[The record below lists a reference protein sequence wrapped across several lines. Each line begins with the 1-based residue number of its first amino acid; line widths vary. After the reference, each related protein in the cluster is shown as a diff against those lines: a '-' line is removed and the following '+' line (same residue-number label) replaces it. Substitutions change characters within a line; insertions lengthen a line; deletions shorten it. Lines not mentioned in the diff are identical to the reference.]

1 MKIGPG
7 FFNHTANVNP
17 RKEEGIM
24 KKSKWMLT
32 VALVVLFLFPAGAF
46 AEPITINWWFAH
58 GGRLGE
64 KVQEIVAD
72 FNASQSEYKVV
83 ATYKG
88 NYSDTMMAGIAA
100 FRAKSPPHIL
110 QVYEVGTATMMSAK
124 GAIKPVYEVMADS
137 GLPFDPKAYLPTVTG
152 YYTTPEGKMLSMPF
166 NSSTPVLWY
175 NKDAFKRAGLDPN
188 KPPQTWPEVAE
199 YAKKIVAAYSD
210 QATKIGPIVKAL
222 EEAKAAFEKA
232 EMKDQAAQVNDIL
245 VETQSNVI
253 TAGFSTAWISWIHM
267 ENFSAWHNVPIGT
280 KANGFGGF
288 DTEFVFNSPLHTKH
302 IQQLADWQKEN
313 VFVYGGRRNI
323 GNALFSS
330 GQVAMYTESSAG
342 YAGFK
347 RTCKFDFGTSMLPYW
362 PDATGAPQNT
372 IIGGASL
379 WVLQGHS
386 PEEYKGV
393 AAFFNY
399 LSKPEV
405 QADWHEFTGYLPI
418 TLAAYDLKKK
428 QGFYN
433 QNPQMETALKQMTL
447 NTPTENSRGL
457 RFGNFVQMRAIM
469 YDTFEAIFSQQETA
483 QKGLDE
489 AVKKGNSLL
498 RKFERANK

>member
-1 MKIGPG
+1 LDFSDKRFRPKVPSLD
-7 FFNHTANVNP
+7 HTANLNL

-32 VALVVLFLFPAGAF
+32 VALVVLVLFPAGAL
-46 AEPITINWWFAH
+46 AEQITVNWWFAH

-64 KVQEIVAD
+64 KVQSIVAD
-72 FNASQSEYKVV
+72 FNSMQDKYKVV

-88 NYSDTMMAGIAA
+88 NYTDTMTAGIAA
-100 FRAKSPPHIL
+100 FRSKSPPHIL
-110 QVYEVGTATMMSAK
+110 QVFEVGTATMMAAK
-124 GAIKPVYEVMADS
+124 GAVKPVYEVMAES
-137 GLPFDPKAYLPTVTG
+137 GQPFDPNAYLSTVAG
-152 YYTTPEGKMLSMPF
+152 YYTTSEGKMLSMPF
-166 NSSTPVLWY
+166 NSSTPVLYY
-175 NKDAFKRAGLDPN
+175 NVEAFKKAGLDPN
-188 KPPQTWPEVAE
+188 KPPKTWPEVAE
-199 YAKKIVAAYSD
+199 YARKLIAAGYP
-210 QATKIGPIVKAL
+210 G
-222 EEAKAAFEKA
+222 
-232 EMKDQAAQVNDIL
+232 
-245 VETQSNVI
+245 
-253 TAGFSTAWISWIHM
+253 GFSTAWISWIHL
-267 ENFSAWHNVPIGT
+267 ENFSAWHNVPFGT
-280 KANGFGGF
+280 KANGFEGL
-288 DTEFVFNSPLHTKH
+288 DTEFVFNSPLHVKH
-302 IQQLADWQKEN
+302 VQQLADWQKEKI
-313 VFVYGGRRNI
+313 FVYGGRRNK

-330 GQVAMYTESSAG
+330 GEVAMYTESSAG

-347 RTCKFDFGTSMLPYW
+347 KTCKFDFGTSMLPYW
-362 PDATGAPQNT
+362 PDAAGAPQNT

-399 LSKPEV
+399 LSKAEV

-469 YDTFEAIFSQQETA
+469 YDTFEAIFSGSKTA
-483 QKGLDE
+483 QQGLDE
-489 AVKKGNSLL
+489 AVDKGNKLL
-498 RKFERANK
+498 RKFEKANK